1 MGILSRNIKA
11 QEQAAFRLPASQIV
25 FHEIVYEDERLE
37 LSKPVYAD
45 MTSDGQIIELT
56 NTDLAVYGGGKTIE
70 DAMLEFCSE
79 FMNVYDSVMAAGPE
93 NHLYGPYKSIVKGPD
108 CPVSKSAIKNRGNV

>member
-37 LSKPVYAD
+37 LRKPIVANIG
-45 MTSDGQIIELT
+45 SSGQTVELT
-56 NTDLAVYGGGKTIE
+56 NEDLAVYGGGKTIE

-79 FMNVYDSVMAAGPE
+79 FMNVYDSVIESGPK
-93 NHLYGPYKSIVKGPD
+93 NHLYALYESVVKGY
-108 CPVSKSAIKNRGNV
+108 SW